1 LRTYRL
7 DIHSIVEEE
16 NHSLW
21 NPEDDIVYILP
32 VWRWWE
38 NNTILTWLSQRRP
51 EDKPISSMVSLQHM
65 ALKFSPELS
74 ACFGLSGLSLD
85 GVSRDQWTLEH
96 E

>member
-1 LRTYRL
+1 MCFGTGVGLRARSGL
-7 DIHSIVEEE
+7 GF
-16 NHSLW
+16 
-21 NPEDDIVYILP
+21 P